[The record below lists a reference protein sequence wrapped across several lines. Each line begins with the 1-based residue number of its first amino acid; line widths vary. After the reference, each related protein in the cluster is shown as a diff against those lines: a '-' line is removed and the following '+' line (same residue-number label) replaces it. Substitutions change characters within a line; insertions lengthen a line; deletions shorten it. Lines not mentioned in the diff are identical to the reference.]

1 MQEDVAKVVKS
12 FRRPRK
18 VHRLHVVGII
28 EKPDGT
34 KAFIW
39 HEE

>member
-1 MQEDVAKVVKS
+1 MQDDVQKVMS
-12 FRRPRK
+12 AFRRPRK
-18 VHRLHVVGII
+18 VHSLHVLGII
-28 EKPDGT
+28 QRPDGT

>member
-1 MQEDVAKVVKS
+1 MQEDVAKVIRT
-12 FRRPRK
+12 FRRPKK
-18 VHRLHVVGII
+18 VHSLHVLGII
-28 EKPDGT
+28 TKPDGT

>member
-1 MQEDVAKVVKS
+1 MQEEV
-12 FRRPRK
+12 RK
-18 VHRLHVVGII
+18 VARSFNRPKQVQSLHVLGII
-28 EKPDGT
+28 ERPDGT

>member
-1 MQEDVAKVVKS
+1 MKDDVQKVMAT

-18 VHRLHVVGII
+18 VHSLHVLGII
-28 EKPDGT
+28 KRPDGT